1 MEFDLTVE
9 KMVKK
14 KKEKKTDWMSD
25 KTNKHKKQLRK
36 VVLTIWQLVM
46 GHVVKA
52 SIHSYDILFQSP
64 SCSQ

>member
-25 KTNKHKKQLRK
+25 KTNKHKKNNLGR
-36 VVLTIWQLVM
+36 W
-46 GHVVKA
+46 
-52 SIHSYDILFQSP
+52 Y
-64 SCSQ
+64 